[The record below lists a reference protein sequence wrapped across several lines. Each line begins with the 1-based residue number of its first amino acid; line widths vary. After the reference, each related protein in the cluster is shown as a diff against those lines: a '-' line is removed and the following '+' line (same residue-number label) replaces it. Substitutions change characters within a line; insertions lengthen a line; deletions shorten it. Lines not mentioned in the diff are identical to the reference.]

1 MTNKV
6 LLTGISGWIAK
17 HTAIELLNAGYEVL
31 GTIRN
36 KNLVD
41 QTKQTISKY
50 ASTEKLSFV
59 ELDLLKDDGWNEA
72 AKGCRYIFHIAS
84 PFPMKVSSNRE
95 NLLPVAVDGTLRVLN
110 AGLNTGVEQIIKTS
124 SIVAMF
130 RKPNRTNPYTFG
142 ENDWSDE
149 NWIEG
154 VSDYFLSKTKAEKA
168 AWRLMESKGLKNK
181 LTTINPGGVFGD
193 ALDKKGGTSIEYIR
207 QFMKGKFPGAP
218 KFAVLISDVKDIAK
232 AHVACIGNNKVG
244 GRRLIVGKDVKRL
257 VELSQ
262 LIAEAMPEYKKKL
275 PTKELPNLMVK
286 LISYIDSSAKTMIP
300 DLGIMMQT
308 DTSYAEEIL
317 GFKFKPAKGCISEN
331 AKSVVR
337 LGLV

>member
-1 MTNKV
+1 MINKV

-72 AKGCRYIFHIAS
+72 AKGCRYIFHVAS

-110 AGLNTGVEQIIKTS
+110 AGLNAGVEQIIKTS

-317 GFKFKPAKGCISEN
+317 GFKFKPAKECISEN

>member
-1 MTNKV
+1 MINKV

-41 QTKQTISKY
+41 QTKQTLSKY

-72 AKGCRYIFHIAS
+72 AKGCRYIFHVAS

-110 AGLNTGVEQIIKTS
+110 AGLNAGVEQIIKTS

-317 GFKFKPAKGCISEN
+317 GFKFKPAKECISEN